1 MALKDLLVYVDQ
13 TERAAIRLRLAADL
27 AGRHSSRLTAI
38 YVRELNQDQLQTI
51 RHAELGLGS
60 GDLMERTRTDIRASI
75 DATAHELQSA
85 LEQLGRERGVPVEWR
100 CIDGLASVV
109 VPQHARYADLCILG
123 QDGMVD
129 STSVNYTFAEQMLF
143 VTGRPV
149 LFVPAD
155 GEFETL
161 GRRIVVAWNSSRA
174 AARAVNDAMPL
185 IERAEHTTV
194 LLVNTAEVPL
204 PPGSLPLEDMLAHL
218 RRHDATADAVRI
230 DHVSADAIADTVQK
244 KARALG
250 ADLIVAGA
258 YGHPRLWEKILGGVT
273 RDLLAHMTL
282 PVLMSH

>member
-1 MALKDLLVYVDQ
+1 MALRDLLVYLDQ
-13 TERAAIRLRLAADL
+13 SERAVVRLRLAVDL
-27 AGRHSSRLTAI
+27 AARHGSRLTAI
-38 YVRELNQDQLQTI
+38 YVREVNQGQSQTI
-51 RHAELGLGS
+51 RSAELGLGS
-60 GDLMERTRTDIRASI
+60 GDVMEKIRREICASI
-75 DATAHELQSA
+75 DATAGTLQSA
-85 LEQLGRERGVPVEWR
+85 LEQLGRERNIEVEWR
-100 CIDGLASVV
+100 CVEGLASIV

-149 LFVPAD
+149 LFIPAS
-155 GEFETL
+155 GAFETL
-161 GRRIVVAWNSSRA
+161 GQRIVVAWNSSRA

-218 RRHDATADAVRI
+218 RRHDAIADAVRI
-230 DHVSADAIADTVQK
+230 DRVSAGAIANTLQE
-244 KARALG
+244 KARTLG

-258 YGHPRLWEKILGGVT
+258 YGHPRLWEKMMGGVT

-282 PVLMSH
+282 PILMSH